1 MHGHFVL
8 SYFQKK
14 EWLCLTC
21 QTQRAISGDLGGGPS
36 PVPQP
41 IGSPRAPGPT
51 TQQQTQLKPPSQQ
64 VGVRHPG
71 PQQQKTPGAQVSG
84 PLPCTKQGTPQ
95 SKGPAQVSPAKTVP
109 TQPASKSKA
118 ETRKQEQGVS
128 KKQAVSKTEKEGDV
142 KVSHKKGM
150 QEVKDQ
156 KKNSEL
162 QKSKHHDVSDPLCPH
177 CLCTHLP

>member
-21 QTQRAISGDLGGGPS
+21 QTQRAISGDLGDGPS
-36 PVPQP
+36 PIPQP
-41 IGSPRAPGPT
+41 MGSPRATGPT
-51 TQQQTQLKPPSQQ
+51 TQQQAQLRPPSQQ
-64 VGVRHPG
+64 PGVRHAG

-84 PLPCTKQGTPQ
+84 PLPSTKQGTPQ
-95 SKGPAQVSPAKTVP
+95 SKGPTQVSPAKAAL

-118 ETRKQEQGVS
+118 ETRKQEQS
-128 KKQAVSKTEKEGDV
+128 ISRKQAASKTDKEGDL
-142 KVSHKKGM
+142 KVLHKTGL

-156 KKNSEL
+156 KKSSDS
-162 QKSKHHDVSDPLCPH
+162 QKSKHHDVSDPLCPQS
-177 CLCTHLP
+177 LCTHLP

>member
-8 SYFQKK
+8 SYLQKK

-21 QTQRAISGDLGGGPS
+21 QTQRAISGNLGDGPS

-41 IGSPRAPGPT
+41 MGSPRAPGPT
-51 TQQQTQLKPPSQQ
+51 TQQQAQLKPPSQQ
-64 VGVRHPG
+64 AGVRHAG

-84 PLPCTKQGTPQ
+84 PLPSTKQGTPQ
-95 SKGPAQVSPAKTVP
+95 SKGPAQVSPAKTAP

-118 ETRKQEQGVS
+118 DTRKQEQGIS

-142 KVSHKKGM
+142 KVLHKKGT

-156 KKNSEL
+156 KKSSDL
-162 QKSKHHDVSDPLCPH
+162 QKSKHHDVSDPLCPQ
-177 CLCTHLP
+177 CLRTRVP